1 MKNPRAGPGVA
12 LPGMSERR
20 GTLIAFGCVMNRES
34 LLRGLFLHAM
44 EGGTEKKTEGLQYPK
59 GRVSCFVIREN
70 LLAAAWRGSTRKRR
84 RAGEHFFRLRHG
96 SGITRHE
103 KQLCSPHAMQT
114 YLEKKD

>member
-1 MKNPRAGPGVA
+1 M
-12 LPGMSERR
+12 
-20 GTLIAFGCVMNRES
+20 I
-34 LLRGLFLHAM
+34 
-44 EGGTEKKTEGLQYPK
+44 
-59 GRVSCFVIREN
+59 SCFVIREKPM
-70 LLAAAWRGSTRKRR
+70 LAAAWGGSTRKRR